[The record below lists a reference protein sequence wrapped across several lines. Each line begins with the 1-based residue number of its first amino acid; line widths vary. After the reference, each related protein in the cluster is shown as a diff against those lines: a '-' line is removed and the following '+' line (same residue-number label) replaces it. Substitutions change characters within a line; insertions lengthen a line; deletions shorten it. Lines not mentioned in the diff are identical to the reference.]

1 MRKLFTIIL
10 LLSFIGND
18 DALGQINYAN
28 IIPAVT
34 PTFWW
39 RCSTGDSLINT
50 NKAII
55 VSGGDSIV
63 FDSLPYAKDYT
74 LVVVYKAKDS
84 MEANV
89 WRMDYGNSISINKRG
104 LTTERIISDS
114 TAIRYAEQ
122 TSMSPIINTLRQ
134 SAPDSTSPFIR
145 LILGGDT
152 LQGRITV
159 AEIMYFNKRLNNS
172 MLRRVQSAL
181 AVRYGVTLGPV
192 DYVNGEGTSI
202 WDYADSGLYHHRV
215 TGIGRDST
223 YNICQLGSR
232 SEMDGAILTIATDSI
247 AEHKFLLIGDNDSP
261 LSFVEDGDGVEIL
274 SRRWR
279 VQASGMEY
287 NSFSLIFDTR
297 NISLPTDSLVLLMDG
312 YILLPT
318 LSNASIV
325 RFDNVWLPSDTCT
338 FTLARGNLLWQKAQS
353 NSHGSKGGKGSPIQE
368 DEVTYN
374 IPKAKFNIFPNP
386 TTGQYSIEVSG
397 AKYVQVIIYNV
408 QGSVVAT
415 YMDKGREH
423 YIFNGDLPSGNSY
436 YATVTTESWSQTM
449 KLVVK

>member
-1 MRKLFTIIL
+1 MHKLLTIIL
-10 LLSFIGND
+10 LLPFICNNV
-18 DALGQINYAN
+18 ALGQINYVN
-28 IIPAVT
+28 KIPAVT

-39 RCSTGDSLINT
+39 RCSTSDSLMNF
-50 NKAII
+50 NKATI

-74 LVVVYKAKDS
+74 LVVVYRAKDS
-84 MEANV
+84 IESNV
-89 WRMDYGNSISINKRG
+89 WRMDYGEGISTNKRE

-114 TAIRYAEQ
+114 TAIRYAEY
-122 TSMSPIINTLRQ
+122 TTTSPIINTLRQ
-134 SAPDSTSPFIR
+134 SAPDSTNPLVR

-152 LQGRITV
+152 SQGRITV
-159 AEIMYFNKRLNNS
+159 AEIMYFDRRLNNS

-192 DYVNGEGTSI
+192 DYVNGEGTPI
-202 WDYADSGLYHHRV
+202 WEYADSGLYHHRI
-215 TGIGRDST
+215 TGIGCDST
-223 YNICQLGSR
+223 YSIYQLKSR
-232 SEMDGAILTIATDSI
+232 SEMDGGILTISTDSI

-261 LSFVEDGDGVEIL
+261 LSFVQDGDGVEIL
-274 SRRWR
+274 SRMWR
-279 VQASGMEY
+279 VQASGMGY
-287 NSFSLIFDTR
+287 NRFSLAFDTR

-312 YILLPT
+312 YVMPPT

-325 RFDNVWLPSDTCT
+325 RFDNVWFPSDTCT
-338 FTLARGNLLWQKAQS
+338 FTLARGNLVWQIAQS

-368 DEVTYN
+368 DEITYN

-415 YMDKGREH
+415 YMDEGREH
-423 YIFNGDLPSGNSY
+423 YVFNGNLPSGNSY
-436 YATVTTESWSQTM
+436 YTTVTTESGSQTM